1 MIRARRAG
9 IAAAC
14 LLLSACGPP
23 QFLQSEQRA
32 ARAYQSDRMPVA
44 LRRYARLVKKV
55 QGNPLFW
62 ARLGNCEALLN
73 DTGAAARAY
82 TRALS
87 LRPDL
92 VMVRYNLARVRLE
105 EAYLTLSGL
114 GKLPGREARLGARAR
129 TLRQAVRTLLVGRRH
144 PEGDGRT
151 GAPGSS
157 PRADT
162 ALSRKTSP

>member
-1 MIRARRAG
+1 
-9 IAAAC
+9 
-14 LLLSACGPP
+14 
-23 QFLQSEQRA
+23 
-32 ARAYQSDRMPVA
+32 MPVA
-44 LRRYARLVKKV
+44 LRRYARLAKTIP
-55 QGNPLFW
+55 GNPLFW

-92 VMVRYNLARVRLE
+92 VMVRYNLARVQLE
-105 EAYLTLSGL
+105 EAYLALSSL
-114 GKLPGREARLGARAR
+114 GKLPGREAQLGARAR
-129 TLRQAVRTLLVGRRH
+129 TLRKAVRALLVGRRH

-162 ALSRKTSP
+162 ALSRRTSP